1 MEKIISSLIDTWTKG
16 VDTYTHNDSTW
27 LIFTDSKQWV
37 IELTKDNTL
46 WYNYNF
52 FKQIFEFTSLD
63 VVKNQHYITKWV
75 EDNVMNKIYDIHFRD
90 ARDKKQQFEDTLERG
105 VKFTLNTDYMPKSMV
120 VDIIENGMKR
130 TRPENT
136 NLKKMV
142 KTRVYKTID
151 CEWDLN
157 KYGVVDK
164 VIYNGIKE
172 TKHAN
177 KYESIGPV
185 IKKHK
190 IDDVV
195 ENGTKIP
202 QP

>member
-1 MEKIISSLIDTWTKG
+1 MEKILSSLIDTWTKG
-16 VDTYTHNDSTW
+16 VDKYTHNGSTW

-37 IELTKDNTL
+37 IELTEDNTL

-63 VVKNQHYITKWV
+63 VVKNQQYITKWV
-75 EDNVMNKIYDIHFRD
+75 EDNVMNKICDIHFRD
-90 ARDKKQQFEDTLERG
+90 VRDKKQQFEDTIQNG
-105 VKFTLNTDYMPKSMV
+105 VKHTFNTEYMPKSMV
-120 VDIIENGMKR
+120 VDIIENGMKL

>member
-37 IELTKDNTL
+37 VELTKDNTL

-63 VVKNQHYITKWV
+63 VVKNQQYITKWV
-75 EDNVMNKIYDIHFRD
+75 EDNVMNKICDIHFRD
-90 ARDKKQQFEDTLERG
+90 ARDKKQEFEDTLERG